1 MVKMRQKG
9 SQSVSRKEHDGV
21 IKEKYRVYFN
31 WGVTVFLII
40 LCSILAFFFFYR
52 FESVQR
58 GIKVLNEI
66 LAPIL
71 SGLVIAY
78 LLNPVMDTLIRLTYL
93 IPGSYGPVR
102 QKVCKGVA
110 ILASEAF
117 LIAIIGFMVGTIL
130 PQVVDTLRSLVMNID
145 KYGTALEEWIE
156 PLLDMNPAIRS
167 TSMGVIQ
174 EMENRVRD
182 FLQNDIMSLMS
193 TLTSGVVE
201 VGRFIYNFVL
211 GFIVSIYLL
220 ASRDKLVGRMK
231 KLLYAFVNRDA
242 ANTTLAMAQKT
253 NAMFKGFIVG
263 KIVDSS
269 IIGVLCF
276 LGMSLLKLPYALFI
290 SVIVGVT
297 NVIPYFGPFLGAI
310 PSALLILIDS
320 PIQCLIFSL
329 FILFLQQ
336 LDGNFIGPKV
346 LGNTTGLSS
355 LGVLF
360 SILVGGGL
368 FGLAGMILSV
378 PACGVL
384 YSLIKAITDSKLRKR
399 GLPTNTERYVFMQGL
414 TEDGKLRE

>member
-1 MVKMRQKG
+1 M
-9 SQSVSRKEHDGV
+9 
-21 IKEKYRVYFN
+21 
-31 WGVTVFLII
+31 L
-40 LCSILAFFFFYR
+40 
-52 FESVQR
+52 
-58 GIKVLNEI
+58 
-66 LAPIL
+66 
-71 SGLVIAY
+71 
-78 LLNPVMDTLIRLTYL
+78 
-93 IPGSYGPVR
+93 
-102 QKVCKGVA
+102 
-110 ILASEAF
+110 
-117 LIAIIGFMVGTIL
+117 
-130 PQVVDTLRSLVMNID
+130 
-145 KYGTALEEWIE
+145 
-156 PLLDMNPAIRS
+156 
-167 TSMGVIQ
+167 
-174 EMENRVRD
+174 
-182 FLQNDIMSLMS
+182 S

-355 LGVLF
+355 LGCCSLSWWGRPVRFGGDDPQRARLRRAVLPDQGHHRQQAAQARPAHQYGKVRVHAGIDRRWKTAGIALRTIAKGAHRQSAGQNAPRF
-360 SILVGGGL
+360 ACPPPAPAPDLRTGPGGR
-368 FGLAGMILSV
+368 LAG
-378 PACGVL
+378 AR
-384 YSLIKAITDSKLRKR
+384 LRPSAGRENRRISR
-399 GLPTNTERYVFMQGL
+399 GN
-414 TEDGKLRE
+414 